1 MSSLVTGVLAL
12 VELVIGNESNKT
24 EGFILR
30 AFDKVLKMI
39 ADIVKS

>member
-12 VELVIGNESNKT
+12 VELVIGNEKSKT

-30 AFDKVLKMI
+30 AFDKILKMI
-39 ADIVKS
+39 ADIIKS